1 MRWPKAQQ
9 LIKIYTRAKSI
20 TKLFHHNL
28 KMKHQTPNLEI
39 GLLDN
44 SCHSLK
50 RGYEM
55 WSLWKNKNDGWLLK
69 ESVIWIHH
77 GIELALKQL
86 LVQTNEFL
94 VFENVDRAVERLGIL
109 RRKKGMK
116 DAGVLNLFENDE
128 RAISVGFKNLIERTA
143 ITLSI
148 PELNENQFL
157 RIKIDE
163 LTKYRNKMVHF
174 SVKIDVNELSNLLSD
189 ILDPFL
195 ELLERE
201 IKDLNFKNKC
211 MPEIRKAAI
220 PVIKFSKERY
230 QEAEIRVEKILNQF
244 NGQKISGSLFG
255 KIDEIILPK
264 FAGVCI
270 NRKQTND
277 TSVDLI
283 GQNENEPWRVVVK
296 FGRFGTVSMRYLI
309 SQLRYIQKH
318 HTSSKVWLIVM
329 NENSHKVPTKDKEI
343 FMSSIKDLEKLEDI
357 LFLKS

>member
-1 MRWPKAQQ
+1 MQED
-9 LIKIYTRAKSI
+9 
-20 TKLFHHNL
+20 
-28 KMKHQTPNLEI
+28 KHY
-39 GLLDN
+39 
-44 SCHSLK
+44 
-50 RGYEM
+50 R
-55 WSLWKNKNDGWLLK
+55 
-69 ESVIWIHH
+69 
-77 GIELALKQL
+77 
-86 LVQTNEFL
+86 
-94 VFENVDRAVERLGIL
+94 
-109 RRKKGMK
+109 
-116 DAGVLNLFENDE
+116 
-128 RAISVGFKNLIERTA
+128 
-143 ITLSI
+143 
-148 PELNENQFL
+148 
-157 RIKIDE
+157 E

-283 GQNENEPWRVVVK
+283 GQNE
-296 FGRFGTVSMRYLI
+296 I
-309 SQLRYIQKH
+309 YI
-318 HTSSKVWLIVM
+318 L
-329 NENSHKVPTKDKEI
+329 
-343 FMSSIKDLEKLEDI
+343 
-357 LFLKS
+357 